1 MARTAS
7 QGGDIFATVAL
18 SLLVFDLTGSA
29 IGVSGVIVAEV
40 LPPVLLL
47 APLAGSLV
55 DRLPQIRVMVVADL
69 ARAGLAVS
77 LVFLSGHLLSVY
89 VIAFAL
95 SAGAVLF
102 NPAANSALPSLVE
115 DEELIAANSGIWT
128 AAGPGRGSPG
138 RSSPLTRWPRSSG
151 PV

>member
-1 MARTAS
+1 LSGRLRAVFARRSYRRLWVARTAS

-40 LPPVLLL
+40 LPVLLL

-77 LVFLSGHLLSVY
+77 LVFLSGHLLS
-89 VIAFAL
+89 
-95 SAGAVLF
+95 S
-102 NPAANSALPSLVE
+102 
-115 DEELIAANSGIWT
+115 T
-128 AAGPGRGSPG
+128 
-138 RSSPLTRWPRSSG
+138 
-151 PV
+151 